1 MTRRM
6 FEEQLKELHNSLID
20 MGAQVE
26 RAINDATEALVD
38 QDAVLARAVIDRE
51 DEIDDKEKEIESM
64 CLKLMLSQQPVARD
78 FRLISTALK
87 MITDMERIG
96 DQASDISELCIL
108 LSGQSYIKKLDHIPL
123 MARETVS
130 MVTDSIDAFVKN
142 DIELAREVVRR
153 DDVVDNLFDEI
164 KEDLIKLVHEDTAK
178 GEQAFDLLQIAKYY
192 ERIGDH
198 SVNIAEWVIFSITGV
213 HEHF

>member
-1 MTRRM
+1 M

-164 KEDLIKLVHEDTAK
+164 KDDLIKLVHEDTAK